1 MIRKEIIIRNRNG
14 LHARPAAQFVK
25 LAAGSQSEVWVEKEG
40 SRVNGRSIMGM
51 MLLSAEQGAS
61 LTIEVNGPDEE
72 DLWSKISDLVANR
85 FHEE

>member
-1 MIRKEIIIRNRNG
+1 MIRKEIVIRNRNG

-51 MLLSAEQGAS
+51 MLLSAEQGAN
-61 LTIEVNGPDEE
+61 LIIELNGPDEE
-72 DLWSKISDLVANR
+72 ELWTKINELVGNR
-85 FHEE
+85 FNEE

>member
-1 MIRKEIIIRNRNG
+1 MLRKEVIIRNRNG

-25 LAAGSQSEVWVEKEG
+25 LAATSKSEVWVEKDG

-51 MLLSAEQGAS
+51 MLLSAEQGAH

-72 DLWSKISDLVANR
+72 EILWKINDLVNNR
-85 FHEE
+85 FNEE